1 MVIFITLFT
10 AIAGGILFPIIS
22 YLGDRSKGIKPRN
35 HYIIQGALF
44 AAVFFMVLMTVK
56 PISN

>member
-1 MVIFITLFT
+1 MVILLTLFT
-10 AIAGGILFPIIS
+10 AIVGGILFPFIS
-22 YLGDRSKGIKPRN
+22 YLGDRKKGIKPKN